1 MRLTLGV
8 LAIGI
13 GVGFA
18 SAAHAQSQFDLPI
31 LDRLISGSA
40 PQSAPALTFLPFNDV
55 MNSTSGT
62 LMLVRGIVGT
72 EFLDALA
79 FNYAG
84 TGTPSFTHIA
94 GAEATT
100 TTFASNG
107 VTLGPVGQGGAG
119 FDVLFDYPNDQA
131 NRFDGDPGASLYA
144 ITGAGVD
151 PSDFNATNA
160 SGLFGMAHIGSVGAN
175 GEGSAF
181 VTAAIPEA
189 EVYAMLLA
197 GLGLLGFVMGRRRR
211 SVVPAI

>member
-1 MRLTLGV
+1 MRITLGA

-13 GVGFA
+13 GVGVG
-18 SAAHAQSQFDLPI
+18 SAAHAQQVDLPL
-31 LDRLISGSA
+31 LDHLISGSA

-55 MNSTSGT
+55 MSGTSGT
-62 LMLVRGIVGT
+62 MMLVRGIVGT

-79 FNYAG
+79 FNFTGA
-84 TGTPSFTHIA
+84 GTPSFSHLA
-94 GAEATT
+94 GPRATT
-100 TTFASNG
+100 TTFASNAI
-107 VTLGPVGQGGAG
+107 TLGPVGQGGAG

-131 NRFDGDPGASLYA
+131 SRFDGDAGASLYM
-144 ITGAGVD
+144 ISGAGVD

-181 VTAAIPEA
+181 VAAVPEA